1 MAQCRASSL
10 RVLAITQMVI
20 GALVIIFGILC
31 IITVRHWTSYVGF
44 GIWTGI
50 WVVITGILG
59 FLGAKHDNS
68 PNKCLI
74 GCFMGFS
81 ITACVI
87 SGIMFI
93 CYGFA
98 VSYFSEKLRM
108 YNMYGN
114 EFYYYSP
121 YRAKVGAG
129 FSSCQLIL
137 SIVEFFI
144 SLASSISCC
153 SAICC
158 GTSAVSSGSAN
169 QQVLYM
175 HTGTQQIYSGGQ
187 SGVVIIQPTGAVG
200 TAWPPDFTNAGQ
212 QTVFIPQQPP
222 GYWAVPQTI
231 SLSHAGTTMPT
242 QSQVQQPLK
251 EQEMPPPYNF
261 RETGNVSSLAAA
273 DGAQG
278 AHAGTVQV

>member
-1 MAQCRASSL
+1 MLFQS
-10 RVLAITQMVI
+10 VLWLKGLLYFSFWQ
-20 GALVIIFGILC
+20 
-31 IITVRHWTSYVGF
+31 
-44 GIWTGI
+44 
-50 WVVITGILG
+50 
-59 FLGAKHDNS
+59 
-68 PNKCLI
+68 I

-158 GTSAVSSGSAN
+158 GTSAVSSVSDTYDSNAN
-169 QQVLYM
+169 LMHLYVDS
-175 HTGTQQIYSGGQ
+175 HFLQ
-187 SGVVIIQPTGAVG
+187 
-200 TAWPPDFTNAGQ
+200 N
-212 QTVFIPQQPP
+212 PQ
-222 GYWAVPQTI
+222 
-231 SLSHAGTTMPT
+231 
-242 QSQVQQPLK
+242 
-251 EQEMPPPYNF
+251 
-261 RETGNVSSLAAA
+261 
-273 DGAQG
+273 
-278 AHAGTVQV
+278 

>member
-1 MAQCRASSL
+1 
-10 RVLAITQMVI
+10 
-20 GALVIIFGILC
+20 
-31 IITVRHWTSYVGF
+31 
-44 GIWTGI
+44 
-50 WVVITGILG
+50 
-59 FLGAKHDNS
+59 
-68 PNKCLI
+68 
-74 GCFMGFS
+74 MGFS

-158 GTSAVSSGSAN
+158 GNSAVSSVSDTYDSNAN
-169 QQVLYM
+169 LMHLYVDS
-175 HTGTQQIYSGGQ
+175 HFLQ
-187 SGVVIIQPTGAVG
+187 
-200 TAWPPDFTNAGQ
+200 N
-212 QTVFIPQQPP
+212 PQ
-222 GYWAVPQTI
+222 
-231 SLSHAGTTMPT
+231 
-242 QSQVQQPLK
+242 
-251 EQEMPPPYNF
+251 
-261 RETGNVSSLAAA
+261 
-273 DGAQG
+273 
-278 AHAGTVQV
+278 